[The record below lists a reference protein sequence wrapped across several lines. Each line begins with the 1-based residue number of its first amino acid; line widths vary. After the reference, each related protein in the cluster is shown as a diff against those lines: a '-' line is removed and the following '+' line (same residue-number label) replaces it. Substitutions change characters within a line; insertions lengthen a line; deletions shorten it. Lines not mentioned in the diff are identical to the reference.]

1 MNMVSNASSH
11 RHLAAIMSELDQAA
25 NEIAAEQLDQLAAAI
40 LSAGRIFV
48 AGAGRSGLMMRAFA
62 MRLMHLGLEVY
73 VVGETVTRSLGKD
86 DLLLIGSGSGET
98 RSLVPMAEKARSLEA
113 AVGVLTL
120 SPDSTLGRLADFMV
134 KLPGAPKDQADKA
147 ETNGPATVTVQ
158 PMGSLFEQLLLLAC
172 DAVILA
178 LMDKQELSGRK
189 MYGNHANLE

>member
-1 MNMVSNASSH
+1 
-11 RHLAAIMSELDQAA
+11 MSELDQAA
-25 NEIAAEQLDQLAAAI
+25 NEIAAEQLDQLIDAI

-98 RSLVPMAEKARSLEA
+98 RSLVPMAEKARGLEA
-113 AVGVLTL
+113 AVGALTL
-120 SPDSTLGRLADFMV
+120 SPDSTLGRLADFVV
-134 KLPGAPKDQADKA
+134 KLPGAPKDQADNA
-147 ETNGPATVTVQ
+147 ETNAAETVTVQ

-178 LMDKQELSGRK
+178 LMDRRELSGRA